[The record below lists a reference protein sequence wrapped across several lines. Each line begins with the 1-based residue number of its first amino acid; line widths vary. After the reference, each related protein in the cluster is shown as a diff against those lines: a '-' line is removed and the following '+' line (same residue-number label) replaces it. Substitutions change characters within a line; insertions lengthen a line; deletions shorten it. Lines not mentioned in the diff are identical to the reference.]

1 MCVQERKAQKVT
13 KICLE
18 TFRKSQCTVPVM
30 LIQVA
35 GVPENVM
42 VSKWLPQQDILAHPN
57 LKVQY

>member
-1 MCVQERKAQKVT
+1 
-13 KICLE
+13 
-18 TFRKSQCTVPVM
+18 M

-57 LKVQY
+57 LKVQYLKSKCSGIEK